1 MATTREAFVE
11 LWRYRY
17 LLQMFVRRELKVRYK
32 NSALGLVWSI
42 IPPLLQVGVYTF
54 LFKGV
59 LKIEYPNY
67 APYLLCG
74 LIPWTFFSTAL
85 LDASQSLLAN
95 YGIIKKVY
103 MPREVIPLATVL
115 SNTVHLFIS
124 WTVFFIAFVVVA
136 PLFGKGIPLL
146 PSMLWFPVITLML
159 FLLTA
164 GFALLLA
171 ATNVFFD
178 DVKFIVTT
186 ILNLIVFLLPILYP
200 ADLAAKFGIMQKH
213 PWLLTL
219 YRLNP
224 VTAIID
230 AYRKTILEPL
240 SPSKFTKEYLPGH
253 VEMPP
258 IPLDWPTFW
267 GAFLITI
274 VFAWACYWY
283 FNRRKWQFVE
293 RS

>member
-1 MATTREAFVE
+1 MTTTRESLAE

-17 LLQMFVRRELKVRYK
+17 LLQMFARRELKVRYK

-42 IPPLLQVGVYTF
+42 IPPLLQVLVYMF
-54 LFKGV
+54 LFKV
-59 LKIEYPNY
+59 ALRIEYKNY

-85 LDASQSLLAN
+85 LDASQCLLAN

-103 MPREVIPLATVL
+103 MPREVIPIATVL

-124 WTVFFIAFVVVA
+124 WTVFFVIFVVLA
-136 PLFGKGIPLL
+136 PFIGKGIPLL
-146 PSMLWFPVITLML
+146 PSLIWFPVITLML
-159 FLLTA
+159 FLLTV
-164 GFALLLA
+164 GFALLLSA
-171 ATNVFFD
+171 LNVFFE

-200 ADLAAKFGIMQKH
+200 ADVAADFGIMRDY
-213 PWLLTL
+213 PWLLTI
-219 YRLNP
+219 YKLNP
-224 VTAIID
+224 ITAIID

-240 SPSKFTKEYLPGH
+240 SPTVFNHMTLPDGKDL
-253 VEMPP
+253 PP
-258 IPLDWPTFW
+258 VPMDWATFG
-267 GAFLITI
+267 GAFLITV
-274 VFAWACYWY
+274 VFAWFGYWY

>member
-1 MATTREAFVE
+1 MATTRENLLE

-17 LLQMFVRRELKVRYK
+17 LLHMFVRRELKVRYK
-32 NSALGLVWSI
+32 NSALGLLWSI
-42 IPPLLQVGVYTF
+42 IPPLLQVFVYMF
-54 LFKGV
+54 LFKV
-59 LKIEYPNY
+59 ALRIDYPNY

-85 LDASQSLLAN
+85 LDASQCLLAN

-124 WTVFFIAFVVVA
+124 WAVFFVVFVVVRR
-136 PLFGKGIPLL
+136 FSGVGIPLL
-146 PSMLWFPVITLML
+146 PSMLYFPLITLML

-164 GFALLLA
+164 GFALLLSA
-171 ATNVFFD
+171 LNVFFD

-186 ILNLIVFLLPILYP
+186 VLNLIVFLLPILYP
-200 ADLAAKFGIMQKH
+200 ADLAADFGVMRRH
-213 PWLLTL
+213 PWLLTV

-224 VTAIID
+224 ITAIID
-230 AYRKTILEPL
+230 AYRKCILEPL
-240 SPSKFTKEYLPGH
+240 SPSKFNKMYLPNGR
-253 VEMPP
+253 ELPP
-258 IPLDWPTFW
+258 IPMDWPAFG

-274 VFAWACYWY
+274 AFAWFCYWY